1 MVDNLEQIKSLLSF
15 ESEDDFYFVQIIKRK
30 KEHPELGSNNYM
42 VKAYY
47 ISSIESLERDYEEM
61 KCLANFH
68 NARVCINL
76 NKRSY
81 EKLAFQNLKKVADQ
95 IMNKDYKS
103 VRKSYNSVVGQYS
116 SGRDKVWI
124 IDIDVKDVALVER
137 IADSIRYIQPE
148 GQKVITYLP
157 TKNGYHLL
165 TIPFN
170 KQQFSE
176 IYSMIDLHTNN
187 PTILY
192 IP

>member
-103 VRKSYNSVVGQYS
+103 VRKSYNSVVGQFS
-116 SGRDKVWI
+116 NDNNKKWI
-124 IDIDVKDVALVER
+124 LDIDNNDEEYDRKLQLY
-137 IADSIRYIQPE
+137 IHSIEPFGSKLYANI
-148 GQKVITYLP
+148 K
-157 TKNGYHLL
+157 TKNGHHLI
-165 TIPFN
+165 TKPFN
-170 KQQFSE
+170 MQNFNNQ
-176 IYSMIDLHTNN
+176 YSDIEVHKDN